1 MIFVL
6 PSSKTN
12 VVNESNCLSQCTMWK
27 LRKFAFTLFWQIFRE
42 TNVFSEAITK

>member
-12 VVNESNCLSQCTMWK
+12 VVNESNCLSPSQCSK
-27 LRKFAFTLFWQIFRE
+27 KFALTLFWQIFRE